1 MNAKAETQSSA
12 LDIAKLALAAVV
24 LFGAIGLYYQFPEAS
39 TLLRVVGVLAAALV
53 AAGIAVTSAP
63 GRALW
68 AFATDARTEV
78 RKVIWPT
85 RQETIQTT
93 LAVLVIVL
101 IVSIFLWGVDKI
113 LFMIVSALTGQ
124 GG

>member
-24 LFGAIGLYYQFPEAS
+24 LFGAIGVYYQFPEAS
-39 TLLRVVGVLAAALV
+39 TLLRVVGVLVAALV

-68 AFATDARTEV
+68 AFASDARTEV

>member
-39 TLLRVVGVLAAALV
+39 TLLRVVGVLVAALV

-68 AFATDARTEV
+68 AFASDARTEV

>member
-1 MNAKAETQSSA
+1 MNAKAEQQSSA
-12 LDIAKLALAAVV
+12 LDIAKLVLAGVV

-39 TLLRVVGVLAAALV
+39 TLLRVLGVLVAAVV

-68 AFATDARTEV
+68 SFATEARTEV
-78 RKVIWPT
+78 RKVVWPT
-85 RQETIQTT
+85 RQETVQTT

-101 IVSIFLWGVDKI
+101 IVALFLWGVDKI
-113 LFMIVSALTGQ
+113 LFMIVGALTGQ

>member
-12 LDIAKLALAAVV
+12 LDIAKLVLAVLV
-24 LFGAIGLYYQFPEAS
+24 LFGAIGLYYQFPEVS
-39 TLLRVVGVLAAALV
+39 TLLRVLGVLAAAV
-53 AAGIAVTSAP
+53 AAAAIAVTSAP

-68 AFATDARTEV
+68 SFATEARTEV
-78 RKVIWPT
+78 RKVVWPT

-101 IVSIFLWGVDKI
+101 IVAIYLWGIDKI
-113 LFMIVSALTGQ
+113 LFMIVGALTGQ
-124 GG
+124 G

>member
-1 MNAKAETQSSA
+1 MNAKAEQQSSA
-12 LDIAKLALAAVV
+12 LDIAKLVLAVLV

-39 TLLRVVGVLAAALV
+39 TLLRVLGVLAAAV
-53 AAGIAVTSAP
+53 AAAAIAVTSAP

-68 AFATDARTEV
+68 SFATEARTEV

-101 IVSIFLWGVDKI
+101 IVAIYLWGIDKI
-113 LFMIVSALTGQ
+113 LFIIVGALTGQ
-124 GG
+124 G

>member
-24 LFGAIGLYYQFPEAS
+24 LFGAIGLYYQFPETS
-39 TLLRVVGVLAAALV
+39 TLLRVVGVLVAALI

-68 AFATDARTEV
+68 SFANDARTEV